1 MAIFISTVIKTLS
14 LLAIFFLSFFNFLH
28 FISHSPE
35 QYLTLT
41 DTILCNIYLYPFNE
55 MTTIPLFIWAL
66 PCSCTLLL

>member
-41 DTILCNIYLYPFNE
+41 DTIPCNIYLYPFNE